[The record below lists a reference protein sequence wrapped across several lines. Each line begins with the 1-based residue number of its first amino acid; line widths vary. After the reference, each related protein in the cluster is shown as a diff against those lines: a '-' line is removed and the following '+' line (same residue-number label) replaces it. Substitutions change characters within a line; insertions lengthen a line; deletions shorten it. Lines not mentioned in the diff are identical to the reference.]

1 MNFRNLAWAVVAALS
16 LSMTSCLQKEDE
28 AAKEKPF
35 AAQDIASE
43 LNQAW
48 DYTDDKSDPIGTMKV
63 GNFVYFDN
71 TQQLETAAPRVYLQE
86 GITLMNRAVGTDPEN
101 IKNDL
106 YVYRFGYETKS
117 YTGDTPTQSTRE
129 QIRTASIPKPTPS
142 PTAQLA
148 LASSSR
154 AALQGASQD
163 LQLMS
168 IGADSVVRPME
179 EDLVMQL
186 GYEKITALPYY
197 CVSSTELEK
206 ACQEQL
212 GADTCSRSCSNLES
226 YQEIVDPPALIKNQ
240 ANCGGLPNC
249 KMTLKRIKFHS
260 TLTVVKKG
268 ATQTQKTIFSL
279 AISPEMPFLARVTEF
294 CQRRL
299 FDYNSSK
306 ILLTNCTTLKDYQAG
321 STH

>member
-1 MNFRNLAWAVVAALS
+1 MSFRHLAWAVVAALS
-16 LSMTSCLQKEDE
+16 LTTTSCLQKEDE

-43 LNQAW
+43 LNRAW
-48 DYTDDKSDPIGTMKV
+48 DYTDIKSDPISTMKV

-86 GITLMNRAVGTDPEN
+86 GITLMTRTVGTDPEN

-106 YVYRFGYETKS
+106 YVYQFGYETKS
-117 YTGDTPTQSTRE
+117 YTGDTPTQSTR
-129 QIRTASIPKPTPS
+129 QQTRTASIEKPTPAA
-142 PTAQLA
+142 PTSA
-148 LASSSR
+148 ASVQT
-154 AALQGASQD
+154 AALKGASQD

-168 IGADSVVRPME
+168 IGADSVIRPME

-197 CVSSTELEK
+197 CVSSPDLEK

-212 GADTCSRSCSNLES
+212 GADTCSRSCSNLEA
-226 YQEIVDPPALIKNQ
+226 YQEIVDPPDLIKNQ
-240 ANCGGLPNC
+240 SNCAGLPNC
-249 KMTLKRIKFHS
+249 KLTLKRIKFHS

-268 ATQTQKTIFSL
+268 ATQTQKTIFSI
-279 AISPEMPFLARVTEF
+279 AIAPDLPFLARVTEF

-306 ILLTNCTTLKDYQAG
+306 ILLTNCTNLKDYQAG
-321 STH
+321 H